1 VSQEGMQRIKAKLQE
16 LAALIKEETF
26 EQRKEIKDELL
37 SGLNQIRT
45 AVEGKFQ
52 VVNEKYGDNIVQI
65 IGELENKA
73 QKAQRTI
80 QDKVSKTVKKYKR
93 SR

>member
-1 VSQEGMQRIKAKLQE
+1 MSQEGMQRIKAKLQE

>member
-1 VSQEGMQRIKAKLQE
+1 MSQDGLQRIKAKLQE
-16 LAALIKEETF
+16 LTALIKEETF

-37 SGLNQIRT
+37 GGLNQIRT

-80 QDKVSKTVKKYKR
+80 QDKVSKTVKKYR
-93 SR
+93 R